1 MYSGQEEHPVL
12 QPLDE
17 AVAADHCEALA
28 TFEKLIYRDQFLVT
42 LVEVLEGQRQVR
54 HTKHLHISNIFT
66 FQTYFFNILT
76 FQTS

>member
-42 LVEVLEGQRQVR
+42 LVEVLEGQRQVL
-54 HTKHLHISNIFT
+54 KHLK
-66 FQTYFFNILT
+66 T
-76 FQTS
+76 FQTSLPFKHLFSTS